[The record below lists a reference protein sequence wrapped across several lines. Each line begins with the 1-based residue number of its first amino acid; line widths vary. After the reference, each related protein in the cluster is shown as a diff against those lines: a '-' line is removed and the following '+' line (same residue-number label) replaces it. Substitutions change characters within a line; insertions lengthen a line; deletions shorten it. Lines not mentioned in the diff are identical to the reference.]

1 MSSIANAFNEFTNAI
16 ISIFLGLFNSVL
28 AVFQAI
34 FALGKDIVGSL
45 VHLVSSVVKL
55 GVDVCQ
61 GATGFVFGTCPVS
74 LTGMSLI
81 DAQPTFSLL
90 PSSEEVTT
98 CTPRI
103 REEGGGV
110 R

>member
-1 MSSIANAFNEFTNAI
+1 SIANAFNEFTNAI

-45 VHLVSSVVKL
+45 VHLVTSVVKL

-61 GATGFVFGTCPVS
+61 GATGFVFANFFT
-74 LTGMSLI
+74 LAI
-81 DAQPTFSLL
+81 
-90 PSSEEVTT
+90 
-98 CTPRI
+98 I
-103 REEGGGV
+103 GGGYYLYTQNQQG
-110 R
+110 